1 MEIFH
6 GTSCLLLGF
15 GKKEE
20 VEVTRWTNGWLLF
33 KILALKWFIGKGKTS
48 RWINFAATVVSFKVV
63 SQSQSQSTSLSFHIN
78 VLS

>member
-33 KILALKWFIGKGKTS
+33 KILALKWFIGKG
-48 RWINFAATVVSFKVV
+48 
-63 SQSQSQSTSLSFHIN
+63 
-78 VLS
+78 